1 MEVNIEELELLLREK
16 FNGNQSIF
24 AEEMGL
30 ERTHVNKV
38 FKNKGKGA
46 GAIFCGAII
55 KYCNNN
61 NLDYQKY
68 IFLRKNVNKFT
79 KTIRNKKKESEK

>member
-1 MEVNIEELELLLREK
+1 MEVNIEALEQLLEEK
-16 FNGNQSIF
+16 FEGNQTAF
-24 AEEMGL
+24 AEATGL

-38 FKNKGKGA
+38 FKNNGKGA

-55 KYCNNN
+55 KYCNAN

-68 IFLRKNVNKFT
+68 IFL
-79 KTIRNKKKESEK
+79 S